1 MTQMIVDIH
10 THNHQSIV
18 PAIQSLTF
26 IEANKLLH
34 SEEKGLFSIG
44 IHPWHIDISSKDKL
58 LQIAKWAND
67 KRIIAIGE
75 CGLDKHSEVSID
87 IQIDIFKTH
96 ILLSEQIKKPMI
108 IHCVSCFNELFE
120 IKKRMNPKQLW
131 IIHGF
136 RGKPE
141 LAKQALRAGCSLSF
155 GENYNSESVKLTRI
169 ENLYIET
176 DESLLSIE
184 TIYANIAITKGC
196 SVANL
201 TAGAY
206 LLHQYNVM

>member
-1 MTQMIVDIH
+1 MIVDIH

-18 PAIQSLTF
+18 TAIRNLTF
-26 IEANKLLH
+26 IEANKLLL

-44 IHPWHIDISSKDKL
+44 THPWHIDTSSEDKL
-58 LQIAKWAND
+58 LQISKWAND

-75 CGLDKHSEVSID
+75 CGMDKHSEASID
-87 IQIDIFKTH
+87 IQLDIFKKH
-96 ILLSEQIKKPMI
+96 VLLSEQIKKPLI
-108 IHCVSCFNELFE
+108 IHCVGYFNELFE
-120 IKKRMNPKQLW
+120 IKKGINPKQLW

-155 GENYNSESVKLTRI
+155 GENFNSEAVKLTPL

-176 DESLLSIE
+176 DESLLAIE
-184 TIYANIAITKGC
+184 TIYANIALTKGC
-196 SVANL
+196 SIASL
-201 TAGAY
+201 TAGTS
-206 LLHQYNVM
+206 LLHQYNVI